1 MTTYVYYPDVFGY
14 RIAIEL
20 RMEKSDVSPPPP
32 PLDEDLM
39 ANDTILSIDEG
50 PMGVGE
56 SPPPPPPAETPPPP
70 PGFSPSP
77 PTSNGIGSSPEARNS
92 GIEMIESLQE
102 ESSVHRA
109 AKYNPVSALGPK
121 SSPLPKTEEKNDSQS
136 RWHLGLIE
144 NYTIIDKVGSGTY
157 GEVYKCQHKITKDIV
172 ALKKLRQEVEK
183 NGFPITSI
191 REMKILKQLKHPNIV
206 ELKEIVSKQE
216 PPRDGKKPPLY
227 FAFEY
232 MEHDLSGLLNHE
244 KVPKF
249 SRTQVQCYMRQ
260 LLTGVAFMHG
270 HKIMHRD
277 IKASNLLLNNEGM
290 LKIADFGL
298 SRYWNEVNAK
308 GGRYT
313 NKVVTLWYRPPE
325 LIMGS
330 TSYDFSIDIWS
341 VGCIFAELLLGR
353 APMQGRN
360 ELEQLQCIYGLVGVP
375 TKENWPNY
383 EMLPQANAFQPDAKH
398 VCLLA
403 ERFPAPTVDLLS
415 KMLTLDPAKRISAL
429 DALDHEYFWKVP
441 TCKPRDLP
449 KFPVASTHEYQS
461 KKRQQEEMKHEPPS
475 KRIHHHP
482 HHTSRSYANPSAV
495 NRRLHAPLSSHE
507 QDRYARSHHSR
518 RRSKS
523 RERN

>member
-1 MTTYVYYPDVFGY
+1 MDSETP
-14 RIAIEL
+14 
-20 RMEKSDVSPPPP
+20 PPPP
-32 PLDEDLM
+32 PLPVL
-39 ANDTILSIDEG
+39 
-50 PMGVGE
+50 VGE
-56 SPPPPPPAETPPPP
+56 TPLPTASHEPIEVDADSPPPPPPADTPPPL
-70 PGFSPSP
+70 PGLSPSP
-77 PTSNGIGSSPEARNS
+77 PTSNGLGSSPENS
-92 GIEMIESLQE
+92 LVSREDASA
-102 ESSVHRA
+102 VHRT
-109 AKYNPVSALGPK
+109 AKYDPLSALLPPK
-121 SSPLPKTEEKNDSQS
+121 DSPPKAESKIEPTPS
-136 RWHLGLIE
+136 RCHLGLIE

-206 ELKEIVSKQE
+206 ELKEIVSKQD
-216 PPRDGKKPPLY
+216 PPKDGKKPPLY

-244 KVPKF
+244 KMPRF

-325 LIMGS
+325 LLMGS
-330 TSYDFSIDIWS
+330 TSYDYSIDIWS

-375 TKENWPNY
+375 TRENWPNY
-383 EMLPQANAFQPDAKH
+383 DKLPNANVFTPDAKH
-398 VCLLA
+398 IKLIA
-403 ERFPAPTVDLLS
+403 ERFADQPPTTVDLLS
-415 KMLTLDPAKRISAL
+415 KMLTLDPAKRITAL
-429 DALDHEYFWKVP
+429 DALDHDYFWKVP

-461 KKRQQEEMKHEPPS
+461 KKRHQEETKYDAPPAP
-475 KRIHHHP
+475 KRHHHHHHP
-482 HHTSRSYANPSAV
+482 PPPRASYAPPPASRRLQQPPPASSTSR
-495 NRRLHAPLSSHE
+495 LH
-507 QDRYARSHHSR
+507 DRHRG
-518 RRSKS
+518 RSKS
-523 RERN
+523 PTKYSR